1 MARSFR
7 SDRAGKSRPPFK
19 ATTTKKTAS
28 KAIFSFRE
36 KNAEGNRDLTH
47 LLGGKGANLAE
58 MCNLGLPV
66 PPGFTITTE
75 VCEHF
80 HKHAHRY
87 PKGLRSE
94 LKVSLDDLGE
104 FMGKRFGDPKNPLLL
119 SVRSGARVSMP
130 GMMDT
135 VLNLGL
141 NDETVQGLSELTD
154 NPRFAWDAYRRFIQ
168 MYADVVLEVR
178 ATNGD
183 AQGPF
188 ARALDDLKHKRGV
201 GQDTDLTAADLKS
214 LVNTYKKIIQKA
226 TGQAF
231 PQDPQEQLW
240 GAIGAVFL
248 SWNNERAIA
257 YRTMNMIP
265 SKWGT
270 AVTVMAMV
278 YGNMGDTSGTGV
290 AFTRDPASGE
300 KRFYGEY
307 LMNAQGED
315 VVAGVRTPQ
324 PISSLR
330 EVMPKAYGELVRIQ
344 RLLEGHYRDMQ
355 DLEFTIEQGRLF
367 MLQCRAGKR
376 TGFAA
381 VRIATDLV
389 KERKI
394 TQKEALMRVD
404 PEALDQLLQP
414 VFDALEQERA
424 RKQGRVLTRGLN
436 AGPGA
441 ASGHIAFTPEEAIAF
456 KERGEKSILVRLET
470 SPEDIRGMQ
479 AAEGILTVRG
489 GMTSHAALVGR
500 QMGKVCVV
508 GAAHLRIE
516 EGRRTLR
523 VGDRRVPS
531 GEWISI
537 DGSTGEVFVGRLA
550 TQPSQVTQ
558 ALFGK
563 GKRAAKASES
573 PTFKAYRALM
583 AWADKHRSLAIRTN
597 ADQPDQCRVATAF
610 GAEGIGLC
618 RTEHMFFGEKKIGAM
633 REMILAEDVEARQRA
648 LAKLLPLQRR
658 DFEGIFKAMGSRPV
672 TIRTLDPPLHEFL
685 PHEKPAQRELAQKLG
700 LKASEI
706 AAKVEGLTELNPML
720 GHRGCRL
727 GITFPEITR
736 MQARAVF
743 EAACNVAKR
752 TGEKPQVELMIPL
765 IASSQELETQERVVR
780 ETVEEVFAKKGMRVP
795 YLVGTMIELPRAALV
810 ADAIARSAEFF
821 SFGTNDLTQTTF
833 GISRDDAGKFIPEY
847 IQEGIYAGDPF
858 ASLDTRGVGRLME
871 IAVQHGRATRPK
883 IKLGICGEHGGDPR
897 SIHFCE
903 ALGLDYVSCSPYRIP
918 IARLAA
924 AQAALRDSGL

>member
-1 MARSFR
+1 MPP
-7 SDRAGKSRPPFK
+7 RPGSPRPK
-19 ATTTKKTAS
+19 RTKRTKPAS
-28 KAIFSFRE
+28 KGRPKFIYTFRE
-36 KNAEGNRDLTH
+36 GEAEGDRDQKN

-58 MCNLGLPV
+58 MCRLGLPV

-75 VCEHF
+75 VCSHF
-80 HKHAHRY
+80 HDRSHRF
-87 PKGLRSE
+87 PPSLRKE
-94 LKVSLDDLGE
+94 LNGALDQLE
-104 FMGKRFGDPKNPLLL
+104 KSMGKRFGDPTNPLLV

-141 NDETVQGLSELTD
+141 NDETVDGLANLTE

-168 MYADVVLEVR
+168 MYSDVVLEVR
-178 ATNGD
+178 AAKGET
-183 AQGPF
+183 QSPF
-188 ARALDDLKHKRGV
+188 TRALDDLKRKRGV
-201 GQDTDLTAADLKS
+201 TEDTELEAQDWMGLVRTYKS
-214 LVNTYKKIIQKA
+214 LVKKA
-226 TGQAF
+226 TGKPF

-240 GAIGAVFL
+240 GAIGAVFH

-257 YRTMNMIP
+257 YRSMHMIP

-270 AVTVMAMV
+270 AVTIMTMV

-290 AFTRDPASGE
+290 AFTRDPSTGE
-300 KRFYGEY
+300 KRFYGEF

-315 VVAGVRTPQ
+315 VVAGLRTPK
-324 PISSLR
+324 PISNLL
-330 EVMPKAYGELVRIQ
+330 EVMPKAYAQLERIQ

-394 TQKEALMRVD
+394 TQKEALLRVD

-414 VFDALEQERA
+414 VFDRVEQERA
-424 RKQGRVLTRGLN
+424 RKDGRVLTRGLN

-441 ASGHIAFTPEEAIAF
+441 ASGRIAFTPAEAIAY
-456 KERGEKSILVRLET
+456 KEAGEKSILVRLET

-479 AAEGILTVRG
+479 ASMGILTVRG

-516 EGRRTLR
+516 ERRRTLR
-523 VGDRRVPS
+523 VGERRVS
-531 GEWISI
+531 AGEWISI
-537 DGSTGEVFVGRLA
+537 DGTTGEVFVGQLA

-558 ALFGK
+558 ALLGK
-563 GKRAAKASES
+563 GKRAERAAQS
-573 PTFKAYRALM
+573 PTFKAYSAIMR
-583 AWADKHRSLAIRTN
+583 WADKHRSMAIRAN

-610 GAEGIGLC
+610 GAQGIGLC

-633 REMILAEDVEARQRA
+633 REMILADDAGARKRA

-658 DFEGIFKAMGSRPV
+658 DFEGIFMAMGRRPV

-685 PHEKPAQRELAQKLG
+685 PHEKPAQRELAKKLG
-700 LKASEI
+700 LKPSDI
-706 AAKVEGLTELNPML
+706 AAKVESLTELNPML

-727 GITFPEITR
+727 GITFPEITQ
-736 MQARAVF
+736 MQVRAVF

-752 TGEKPQVELMIPL
+752 TGKKPRVELMIPL
-765 IASSQELETQERVVR
+765 IASSQELEVQEPLVR
-780 ETVEEVFAKKGMRVP
+780 ATVEEVFAKKGIRVP
-795 YLVGTMIELPRAALV
+795 FLVGTMIELPRAALV
-810 ADAIARSAEFF
+810 ADAIARTAEFF

-871 IAVQHGRATRPK
+871 MAVEQGRATRPE

-897 SIHFCE
+897 SIDFCE
-903 ALGLDYVSCSPYRIP
+903 ALGLAYVSCSPYRIP

-924 AQAALRDSGL
+924 AQAALRA